1 MKTLNRK
8 YTSSFFVNPEDYNTF
23 IKRWKEYVNSPEGKN
38 LTSADFL
45 YTSIL
50 RGKNYK
56 KAFYPGRMMQ
66 DYNYPEG
73 LYKARYSCGHRI
85 NTIGKGLLQKDWLNK
100 IKNIIPSCYDEN
112 TYDADSYNDELVEK
126 LLVQT
131 QSVEQKGLYEKQQ
144 TMAGVI

>member
-1 MKTLNRK
+1 MNTLNKK
-8 YTSSFFVNPEDYNTF
+8 YTSSFFVNPSDYQTF
-23 IKRWKEYVNSPEGKN
+23 VERWKEYVNSPDGKN
-38 LTSADFL
+38 LTSTDFL
-45 YTSIL
+45 YYLIL
-50 RGKNYK
+50 RGKDYK
-56 KAFYPGRMMQ
+56 KAFYPGRIMQ
-66 DYNYPEG
+66 EYNYPEG
-73 LYKARYSCGHRI
+73 LYKARYYGKTSI
-85 NTIGKGLLQKDWLNK
+85 DSLGKGLLQKDWLNK